1 MMELLVRIAIH
12 ASGEGS
18 QVEDVEDDDDL
29 GYHEEFQG
37 LYVVQHR
44 RHNRITI
51 E

>member
-1 MMELLVRIAIH
+1 MN
-12 ASGEGS
+12 ASEGDS

-37 LYVVQHR
+37 LYIVQHK
-44 RHNRITI
+44 RHSRMTI